1 VPIAASTTS
10 PAAMA
15 GQQSEVPAGTEG
27 NKPVSKPVDGDNLL
41 SATLGVDGVAH
52 IDDSPSWQRA
62 LDVVVHSCVVL
73 RQVVVVQQAA
83 ASFST
88 TEYGRW
94 CTHCT
99 PAMSIMP
106 CNDVNCVHMC
116 VLSKH

>member
-1 VPIAASTTS
+1 
-10 PAAMA
+10 MA

-73 RQVVVVQQAA
+73 RQVGIVQQAA
-83 ASFST
+83 AQVHYCGIRLLVHALS
-88 TEYGRW
+88 
-94 CTHCT
+94 
-99 PAMSIMP
+99 PAIMP
-106 CNDVNCVHMC
+106 RNHVYRVHLC
-116 VLSKH
+116 AF

>member
-1 VPIAASTTS
+1 
-10 PAAMA
+10 MA

-73 RQVVVVQQAA
+73 RQVVVVQAA
-83 ASFST
+83 DQI
-88 TEYGRW
+88 R
-94 CTHCT
+94 
-99 PAMSIMP
+99 
-106 CNDVNCVHMC
+106 
-116 VLSKH
+116 